1 MTRTKSLASVLLIVI
16 VSLPLRAAEALE
28 GRWLLVSQEIGGK
41 KIDVDQLT
49 LRIVPIG
56 RTLEFAYSVPVNN
69 VQFVSLRFTAMP
81 DGTEADVTNAS
92 GKKIGTV
99 RVTRVGASLYK
110 MVLQGQN
117 KPTATGTITISTDG
131 KTLTS
136 ESESKQPGQVAMT
149 RMIQVFSRQ

>member
-1 MTRTKSLASVLLIVI
+1 MTPSKSLASVLLIVL

-49 LRIVPIG
+49 LRVVPIG

-69 VQFVSLRFTAMP
+69 VQFVSLGFTAMP
-81 DGTEADVTNAS
+81 DGTEADVTNGS

-99 RVTRVGASLYK
+99 RVTRMGASLYK

-136 ESESKQPGQVAMT
+136 ESNRNNPG
-149 RMIQVFSRQ
+149 RW